1 MLVFKRSLKMG
12 LEISFTD
19 SFTNKSKN
27 RFEVIG
33 GNKIIVLKIS
43 IYNGN
48 VEKMLRAI
56 CEFILK

>member
-1 MLVFKRSLKMG
+1 MG

-48 VEKMLRAI
+48 VEKILRAI